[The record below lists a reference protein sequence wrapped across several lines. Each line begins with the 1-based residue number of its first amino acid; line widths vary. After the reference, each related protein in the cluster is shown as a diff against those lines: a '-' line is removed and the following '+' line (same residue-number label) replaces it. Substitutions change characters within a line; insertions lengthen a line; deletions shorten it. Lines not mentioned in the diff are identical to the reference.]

1 MKLLKLSIHN
11 IASIE
16 DAEINFDNQPLAK
29 SEVFLITGKTGSG
42 KSTILDA
49 ISLALYGNTPRL
61 KNTQMQGSSPN
72 DDNVRI
78 NNPVQLMRRGTGESW
93 VKLSFLGNNG
103 LHYEAEW
110 SVARAR
116 KQPTGKIQP
125 KNWSLHIVE
134 KNRTLTKDA
143 DISTEISNAI
153 GLDFNQFCRTTML
166 AQGEF
171 TKFLNSKDN
180 EKSSILEKITGVD
193 IYSKIGAKVYEIT
206 KSKENAY
213 HQADDRISQVEI
225 LSDEKV
231 KELKAQLE
239 ELSNQSTDIEKQ
251 RNSLDL
257 IKKWLEDLATKTGQ
271 VTNAETEFNDI
282 KQKVESDE
290 FKNQESQVSDWN
302 TTAEARTW
310 LNEKNAAEQAQKT
323 LEQDMKQHHSTF
335 TQLKEGQ
342 LALDNEIN
350 NEESRLH
357 EDNIKISEQDD
368 KKDIYASWQA
378 INEKLNSLI
387 SCNNRIEA
395 EKNALQEANNLL
407 NGDLKTAKEN
417 AENEHKDKTDAL
429 KTSKDA
435 LAQREKELEGYHIDE
450 LRKQQTELNDK
461 KNNIV
466 TAKLMLDNRNSAK
479 RQVDQKEEALNAIE
493 DAITE
498 LKNNLDGFE
507 KDKQASTIAHEAS
520 RAMHDKLRESVEQ
533 WAKNM
538 RSKLQVGDKCPVCQ
552 REIESAIPHE
562 EEIDSIFIQAEK
574 ELKDAEKALND
585 ATDKFNKCEAEIKAQ
600 GEQKKRAENEFKIA
614 KDSLTAQ
621 EKKTLEACNKCGINS
636 VDNNTPQQLD
646 EMAVQVDNDINEIN
660 EKLGNA
666 QKIEKA
672 VKQARKTYDTARDEL
687 SKAEQKLN
695 KAKDDIKE
703 CEGRIKTSERVIGE
717 NKQQIEDSSKAI
729 SSKLGATQWNNNWET
744 ETREFAAELKQAAE
758 SYNRLVE
765 DCNKRQNKLE
775 HSKNEFNL
783 VKKALDAIVTVV
795 PQWSDVVPTIA
806 SDVKD
811 LLTKANNL
819 RTQVVATQQQIT
831 NESKRE
837 EELEKLIQEFV
848 EHNPSLSIDR
858 ITALNA
864 INKADIAKA
873 QQLIKETREKFIA
886 CEAAVDLKKREL
898 ETHKK
903 NEPKHDEN
911 ETVESLTT
919 KINDFK
925 AKISEL
931 GQEIGAKK
939 QQLEADRLNKE
950 RQSEL
955 IAKRDSLKAIFEQ
968 WDKLNTLI
976 GDQTGNKFRT
986 VALSYI
992 LENLIHSA
1000 NQYMRTLTDRYRL
1013 KVEPGTFV
1021 ISVEDAYQGY
1031 VSRVA
1036 STISGGESFLVSLAL
1051 ALALSDIAQQLQVD
1065 MLFIDEGFG
1074 TLSGEPLQN
1083 AINTLRSLHT
1093 TTGRQ
1098 VGIISHIEELKE
1110 RIPVQIQVNQE
1121 GNSSSSTVEVVEL

>member
-16 DAEINFDNQPLAK
+16 DAVINFDKQPLAS

-61 KNTQMQGSSPN
+61 KNTLMQGSSPN
-72 DDNVRI
+72 DDNVKI
-78 NNPVQLMRRGTGESW
+78 NNPAQLMRRGTGESW

-180 EKSSILEKITGVD
+180 EKSNILEKITGVD
-193 IYSKIGAKVYEIT
+193 IYSKIGAKTYEIT

-213 HQADDRISQVEI
+213 HQADDRINQVEI

-231 KELKAQLE
+231 KEFKDQLE
-239 ELSNQSTDIEKQ
+239 ELSNQSTDIERQ

-257 IKKWLEDLATKTGQ
+257 IKKWFEDLATKSGQ

-282 KQKVESDE
+282 KQNVESDE
-290 FKNQESQVSDWN
+290 FKKQESQVSDWN
-302 TTAEARTW
+302 ATAEARTW
-310 LNEKNAAEQAQKT
+310 LKEKKDAERAQT
-323 LEQDMKQHHSTF
+323 SFEQDMSRHYSTF
-335 TQLKEGQ
+335 TQLKEGH
-342 LALDNEIN
+342 LALDNNIN
-350 NEESRLH
+350 QETLTLQA
-357 EDNIKISEQDD
+357 DNTKISKQDD
-368 KKDIYASWQA
+368 KKEIYAGWQA

-387 SCNNRIEA
+387 SCNNRIET
-395 EKNALQEANNLL
+395 ENNALKEANNLL
-407 NGDLKTAKEN
+407 NGELKTAKEN
-417 AENEHKDKTDAL
+417 AEKEHNEKKDAL
-429 KTSKDA
+429 KTSQDA
-435 LAQREKELEGYHIDE
+435 LAKREEELEACHIDE
-450 LRKQQTELNDK
+450 LRKQQSELNDK
-461 KNNIV
+461 KNNIG
-466 TAKLMLDNRNSAK
+466 TAKLMLENRNSAK
-479 RQVDQKEEALNAIE
+479 QQVNQKEEALNGIKE
-493 DAITE
+493 AITE

-507 KDKQASTIAHEAS
+507 KDKQAATIAHEAS

-538 RSKLQVGDKCPVCQ
+538 RSKLVVGEKCPVCQ
-552 REIESAIPHE
+552 QEIRSALPHE
-562 EEIDSIFIQAEK
+562 EEIDSIFAEAESK
-574 ELKDAEKALND
+574 LSDAENALKE
-585 ATDKFNKCEAEIKAQ
+585 ATDKFNKCEAEINAQ
-600 GEQKKRAENEFKIA
+600 SKQKERAENELKTA
-614 KDSLTAQ
+614 KEGLIAQ
-621 EKKTLEACNKCGINS
+621 EKNTLEACNKCGIAS
-636 VDNNTPQQLD
+636 VDDNTPQQLE
-646 EMAVQVDNDINEIN
+646 EMAVQVENDINEIN
-660 EKLGNA
+660 EKLDNA
-666 QKIEKA
+666 KKIENA

-687 SKAEQKLN
+687 DKANQKQQKAE
-695 KAKDDIKE
+695 DDIKE
-703 CEGRIKTSERVIGE
+703 CKGKIKTSQRVIGE
-717 NKQQIEDSSKAI
+717 NKQQIDDLSKAI
-729 SSKLGATQWNNNWET
+729 SSKLGATQWNNNWKT
-744 ETREFAAELKQAAE
+744 ETKEFAHELKQAAE
-758 SYNRLVE
+758 DYNNLVE
-765 DCNKRQNKLE
+765 DCEKRQNKLE
-775 HSKNEFNL
+775 QNKKEFGL
-783 VKKALDAIVTVV
+783 VKEALDAIVTVV
-795 PQWSDVVPTIA
+795 PQWSDVAPTIA
-806 SDVKD
+806 SDVTD

-819 RTQVVATQQQIT
+819 RTKVVATQQQIT
-831 NESKRE
+831 SESKRE
-837 EELEKLIQEFV
+837 KELEELIHEFI
-848 EHNPSLSIDR
+848 EQNPSLSIDR
-858 ITALNA
+858 ITALSA
-864 INKADIAKA
+864 INKTDIAKT

-886 CEAAVDLKKREL
+886 CETTVGLKKGEL
-898 ETHKK
+898 ETHKN
-903 NEPKHDEN
+903 NEPEHDEN

-919 KINDFK
+919 KINDIN
-925 AKISEL
+925 ARISEL

-939 QQLEADRLNKE
+939 QQLETDKLNKK
-950 RQSEL
+950 RLGEL
-955 IAKRDSLKAIFEQ
+955 IAERDSLKATFEQ

-976 GDQTGNKFRT
+976 GDQTGNKFRN

-1083 AINTLRSLHT
+1083 AINTLRNLHT
-1093 TTGRQ
+1093 ATGRQ

-1110 RIPVQIQVNQE
+1110 KIPVQIQVNQE
-1121 GNSSSSTVEVVEL
+1121 GNSSSSTVNVVSL